1 MTLAATK
8 EELRRQMRARLA
20 VQSAGG
26 GAGQQCRHLGAIVRA
41 G

>member
-20 VQSAGG
+20 VL
-26 GAGQQCRHLGAIVRA
+26 GASEVRVKQRRHLGAIVRT